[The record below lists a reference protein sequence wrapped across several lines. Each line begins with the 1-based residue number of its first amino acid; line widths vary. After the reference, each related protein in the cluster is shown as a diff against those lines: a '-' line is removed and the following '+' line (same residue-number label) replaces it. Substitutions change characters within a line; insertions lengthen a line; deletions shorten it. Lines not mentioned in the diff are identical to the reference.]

1 MNRKARFLMMLISL
15 SILLCFMSNTYSRYV
30 AGTTGDIN
38 ATFSRWQILV
48 NNHDITTNVSSTI
61 PIDPIIEENAHI
73 MNNTLA
79 PTSKGY
85 FDIEIDPTNV
95 DVSFKYIIDLD
106 LDNALVPDLL
116 LTRYAIV
123 PQGYDGTTP
132 LNFVNLTGSSI
143 SNTLLFNNSINAF
156 RFQAFTIRVFFEW
169 YQGDDKIM
177 TDEEESAI
185 GLLASEISWKV
196 EANISFEQVITS

>member
-1 MNRKARFLMMLISL
+1 
-15 SILLCFMSNTYSRYV
+15 MSNTYSRYV

-38 ATFSRWQILV
+38 ASFSRWQILV
-48 NNHDITTNVSSTI
+48 NNFDITGNVSSTI
-61 PIDPIIEENAHI
+61 PIDPVIEDNEHI
-73 MNNTLA
+73 MANTLA

-85 FDIEIDPTNV
+85 FDIDIDPTNV
-95 DVSFKYIIDLD
+95 DVSFRYIIDLD

-123 PQGYDGTTP
+123 PEGYDGTSP
-132 LNFVNLTGSSI
+132 LNFVNLNGTSI

-156 RFQAFTIRVFFEW
+156 RFQSFTIRVFFEW

-185 GLLASEISWKV
+185 GMLANELTWKV